1 MKGTML
7 YAVCWANVSTAR
19 ATLVKLLNCSVQKN
33 IRKFSDERKFLSS
46 SFESWEDIMYEN
58 LTYKTTYYFKLY
70 QVNP

>member
-7 YAVCWANVSTAR
+7 YAVYWANVSTAR
-19 ATLVKLLNCSVQKN
+19 ATLVKLLNCYVQKN
-33 IRKFSDERKFLSS
+33 IRKFSHERKFLSS
-46 SFESWEDIMYEN
+46 PFESWEDIMYEN